1 MSLLD
6 ELKTYLAT
14 TLEVR
19 PDIHPLAKSAL
30 ATLPLYLT
38 SELEICRLNL
48 FGDNVLV
55 ALADSHG
62 KLDLARLTKQRETI
76 QTKLGTTVVLVLPLI
91 KSFER
96 RRLIQKQVPF
106 IVPHRQMYMP
116 MLLTDLRE
124 SFPARTN
131 GEMKTM
137 SWVAQVVVLRHL
149 LSHDI
154 TERSLSHI
162 AGILGYTPMAISQA
176 VDELVSLEFC
186 ERIRVGREKRI
197 RFRATSPEL
206 WRTAL
211 PYMRTPV
218 KKTFLASKLDEQI
231 KTSLRAGL
239 TALSERTDI
248 LSNTVLTV
256 ALSEVELRKAREQNE
271 IELTEL
277 EEDAQAIIETWAYSP
292 RVLAIGAAVDPLS
305 LLLCFRDDPDERVQA
320 ALEPLAEVIE

>member
-14 TLEVR
+14 TLEAR
-19 PDIHPLAKSAL
+19 PEIHPLAKNSL

-38 SELEICRLNL
+38 SELEIRQLNI
-48 FGDNVLV
+48 FGENVLV

-62 KLDLARLTKQRETI
+62 KLDLARLTKQREAI
-76 QTKLGTTVVLVLPLI
+76 QTKLGATVVLVLPQI
-91 KSFER
+91 RSFER

-124 SFPARTN
+124 NFPARTD
-131 GEMKTM
+131 GEMKSM

-149 LSHDI
+149 FSHDI
-154 TERSLSHI
+154 TERPLAHI

-176 VDELVSLEFC
+176 VDELVSLGLC
-186 ERIRVGREKRI
+186 ERIRIGREKRI
-197 RFRATSPEL
+197 RFRGMPPEL

-211 PYMRTPV
+211 PYMRNPV
-218 KKTFLASKLDEQI
+218 KKTLFASEFDEQI
-231 KTSLRAGL
+231 KTSLRAGV

-248 LSNTVLTV
+248 LSNAVLTV
-256 ALSEVELRKAREQNE
+256 ALSEIELRKAREQNRIE
-271 IELTEL
+271 ITEL
-277 EEDAQAIIETWAYSP
+277 EEDAQAIIESWAYSP
-292 RVLAIGAAVDPLS
+292 RALAIGAAVDPLS
-305 LLLCFRDDPDERVQA
+305 LFLCFRDDPDERVQA
-320 ALEPLAEVIE
+320 ALEQLVEVIE